1 MQVFAWINIYPE
13 TRSELILGQKYRQVT
28 CKTVV
33 IKNATDNNL

>member
-13 TRSELILGQKYRQVT
+13 KYRQVT